1 MEIINTNEFY
11 DTIDLIITPVILST
25 NDTKSQFVNRA
36 FLSQI
41 GYTVADIPDQNAWFE
56 KAYPNENYRNEV
68 KQSWELC
75 LVSAKTK
82 GETHVH
88 RVARICCADGTF
100 KWFDVHENIFGD
112 YKVVTFLE
120 VDELQKS
127 NEELVALLEQKDI
140 LLSVMAHDVRSPLS
154 NIRQI
159 FANFK
164 EMDLSEDEIG
174 GIFSNLDTQIEH
186 IFNMVNSLLLRT
198 SGEMGIFEEKTQTV
212 HLKDFFLKYPKYY
225 LERVEKQH
233 IDFVFELADGDTI
246 NFDPFILDV
255 IARNLIDNVI
265 KFTPENGK
273 IYISFEKKADSSD
286 LIIRDTVVGMS
297 EKQRGLI
304 LNNTDSMRLKNQA
317 SDSFGLGLVMAKE
330 ILEKHRGK
338 LSIKS
343 DIDKGTTFII
353 NILDN

>member
-11 DTIDLIITPVILST
+11 DTIDLIITPVILAT
-25 NDTKSQFVNRA
+25 NDTQTQFVNRA
-36 FLSQI
+36 FLSLI
-41 GYTVADIPDQNAWFE
+41 GYNVADIPDQNAWFE
-56 KAYPNENYRNEV
+56 KAYPDENYRNEV
-68 KQSWELC
+68 KQSWTDC
-75 LVSAKTK
+75 LLSAKSK

-88 RVARICCADGTF
+88 RVARICCADSTF

-120 VDELQKS
+120 VDELLKT
-127 NEELVALLEQKDI
+127 NEELVDILQQKDI
-140 LLSVMAHDVRSPLS
+140 LLSVIAHDVRSPLS

-174 GIFSNLDTQIEH
+174 GIFSNLDSQVEH

-198 SGEMGIFEEKTQTV
+198 SGEMGVFEEKLQTIQ
-212 HLKDFFLKYPKYY
+212 LKDFFLKYPKYY
-225 LERVEKQH
+225 RERIEKHH
-233 IDFVFELADGDTI
+233 IDFVLELTDVDSI

-255 IARNLIDNVI
+255 IARNLIDNAI
-265 KFTPENGK
+265 KFTPEHGT
-273 IYISFEKKADSSD
+273 IYVSFEKKTDSSD
-286 LIIRDTVVGMS
+286 VIIRDTGVGMS

-304 LNNTDSMRLKNQA
+304 LNNNGSMRLKNQA
-317 SDSFGLGLVMAKE
+317 SDGFGLGLVMAKE
-330 ILEKHRGK
+330 ILEKHHGK

-343 DIDKGTTFII
+343 DIGKGTSFII